1 MSGNSTLFLLMLLLG
16 LAALGLFDRSRQ
28 RATQFR
34 LRAVLGED
42 SPQRGLREVLQELG
56 QRLPGSSDDK
66 LRGLLLQA
74 GYLQNGAAALF
85 TALRALGTMLAVALV
100 LLLKGFSPGA
110 LLLALAAGWIAAR
123 LFPVFLKLRAEARS
137 RILRSELPPVVDML
151 LMVLQ
156 CGVSID
162 QSLRHVAGM
171 LERSAPVTGAVLARY
186 VADVDGGMPYDQ
198 AFERL
203 GRRLGSDEGHDLA
216 NLIRQALLQG
226 GEIMGPLERL
236 GKEVAEKRLAA
247 ARAQIGRKSIYLTMV
262 MLGFFMPVL
271 LVTLAGPAVCTIM
284 NTLTIVKHEL
294 HQKGAKR

>member
-1 MSGNSTLFLLMLLLG
+1 MSANSTLFLLMLLLG
-16 LAALGLFDRSRQ
+16 LAALGLFDWSREH
-28 RATQFR
+28 ATQLR

-42 SPQRGLREVLQELG
+42 TPRRGLREWLQGLG
-56 QRLPGSSDDK
+56 QRLPGASDDA
-66 LRGLLLQA
+66 LRDLLLQA
-74 GYLQNGAAALF
+74 GYMRNGAAALF
-85 TALRALGTMLAVALV
+85 TALRALGAGLAMALV
-100 LLLKGFSPGA
+100 LLLKGFSPSA
-110 LLLALAAGWIAAR
+110 ILLALAAGWIAAR
-123 LFPVFLKLRAEARS
+123 LFPVFLKLRAEARG

-162 QSLRHVAGM
+162 QSLRHVAGL

-236 GKEVAEKRLAA
+236 GAEVAEKRLAA

-271 LVTLAGPAVCTIM
+271 LVALAGPAVVTITD
-284 NTLTIVKHEL
+284 TLATVKHDL